1 MELFRGYVPTRNKQC
16 LEKFKGVEK
25 LKTRSEVQDLD
36 EYAGILGEETI
47 LIDVDDA
54 ETSELLFRMVQD
66 LELKCRVY
74 ATTRG
79 KHFLFKNC
87 GVKKS
92 WTKCTLAVGI
102 TTDGKVGANNSYEIL
117 KSGGVERPILYDFP
131 EGEIQELPKWLT
143 PVKSNY
149 DFPNLG
155 EGDGRNQTLF
165 NYILTLQ
172 SDDFTKEEARECIRL
187 INRYVLKKPLSDK
200 ELDVILRD
208 DAFKKT
214 SFFRDKTF
222 LFDKFATYLK
232 NNNHIVKINNQLHIY
247 KDGIYVS
254 GAGEIEGAMIK
265 LISNLKRAWRSEVLS
280 YLEIMIEENTKAT
293 NPNIIA
299 FSNGLYNI
307 RDGSFKEFTPDVVIT
322 NKIPWP
328 YNPAAHDDLLDHTLN
343 RLACDDP
350 EVRALLE
357 EMVGFSPQAKRVHLP
372 EVVGKGYGT
381 FWNFKG
387 RYRVCKGSRASKK
400 SKTTAL
406 NIIKRMMQ
414 YPEAN
419 TLVVRKV
426 FRTLKDSCFTE
437 LKWAINR
444 LGVSAYWEI
453 KESPLE
459 MTYLPTGQ
467 KIYFRGLDDPLK
479 VTSITVEIGYLCWCW
494 IEEAYEIMNEA
505 DFDMLDESIR
515 GAIPEETGLFKQ
527 ITLTFNPWN
536 EKHWIRKRFFGEI
549 TGKDAQG
556 NPTYKFHD
564 SWISPDGQ
572 IYATTTNYLCNEW
585 LDTADLKVF
594 NTMKEN
600 NPRRYKVAGLGGWGI
615 VDGLIFD
622 NWREEAFDYLAI
634 SKKPDVKSA
643 FGLDFGYTNDPTAL
657 FCGLVSEKERT
668 IWVFD
673 ELYEK
678 ALTNRAIC
686 DRITGMGYG
695 KERIKADCAE
705 PKSID
710 ELRDAGLHRI
720 RAARKGKDSVNNGIQ
735 YIQGYTIIVHPRCVN
750 FITEISNYTWAEDK
764 FGAKIN
770 VPIDDFNHLM
780 DAMRYGLEDMLVG
793 PAFSF
798 D

>member
-16 LEKFKGVEK
+16 LEKFKGIEK

-54 ETSELLFRMVQD
+54 ETSELLFRIVQD

-357 EMVGFSPQAKRVHLP
+357 EMVGYCMYRRNELGKAFILIGDKSNGKSTFLHVVKNLLGDQNIASLDLKELGDRFKTAELFGKLANIGDDIGSDYVANVATFRKLVTGERVSAERKGQDPFEFDSFAKLLFS
-372 EVVGKGYGT
+372 
-381 FWNFKG
+381 
-387 RYRVCKGSRASKK
+387 
-400 SKTTAL
+400 
-406 NIIKRMMQ
+406 
-414 YPEAN
+414 AN
-419 TLVVRKV
+419 
-426 FRTLKDSCFTE
+426 
-437 LKWAINR
+437 AIPR
-444 LGVSAYWEI
+444 LGRS
-453 KESPLE
+453 KESFSIMRRLVIVPFDAKL
-459 MTYLPTGQ
+459 TS
-467 KIYFRGLDDPLK
+467 DDP
-479 VTSITVEIGYLCWCW
+479 
-494 IEEAYEIMNEA
+494 
-505 DFDMLDESIR
+505 D
-515 GAIPEETGLFKQ
+515 
-527 ITLTFNPWN
+527 FNPN
-536 EKHWIRKRFFGEI
+536 IRY
-549 TGKDAQG
+549 DLQ
-556 NPTYKFHD
+556 D
-564 SWISPDGQ
+564 Q
-572 IYATTTNYLCNEW
+572 
-585 LDTADLKVF
+585 TAMEYMIQL
-594 NTMKEN
+594 
-600 NPRRYKVAGLGGWGI
+600 GLGGLKR
-615 VDGLIFD
+615 VLKNKDFTK
-622 NWREEAFDYLAI
+622 
-634 SKKPDVKSA
+634 SKDV
-643 FGLDFGYTNDPTAL
+643 
-657 FCGLVSEKERT
+657 ERT
-668 IWVFD
+668 IEEYRIESNPLLSFLD
-673 ELYEK
+673 EAGADAVVNEPVKAVYFKYREFCITNQFEPLNRIEFSRQVTK
-678 ALTNRAIC
+678 ALNFATK
-686 DRITGMGYG
+686 DKRI
-695 KERIKADCAE
+695 
-705 PKSID
+705 
-710 ELRDAGLHRI
+710 
-720 RAARKGKDSVNNGIQ
+720 N
-735 YIQGYTIIVHPRCVN
+735 
-750 FITEISNYTWAEDK
+750 
-764 FGAKIN
+764 GAKEKIFVEK
-770 VPIDDFNHLM
+770 VP
-780 DAMRYGLEDMLVG
+780 DA
-793 PAFSF
+793 
-798 D
+798 

>member
-222 LFDKFATYLK
+222 LFDKFAVYLK

-247 KDGIYVS
+247 RDGIYVP
-254 GAGEIEGAMIK
+254 GAMEIEAQMIK
-265 LISNLKRAWRSEVLS
+265 HIPNLKRAHRSEVLA
-280 YLEIMIEENTKAT
+280 YLEVMFQTEGETKAT

-299 FSNGLYNI
+299 FSNGLFNI
-307 RDGSFKEFTPDVVIT
+307 RDGSFTDFTPEIVIT

-328 YNPAAHDDLLDHTLN
+328 YNPAAYSELLDHTLD
-343 RLACDDP
+343 RLACNDS

-357 EMVGFSPQAKRVHLP
+357 EMVGYCLYRRNELGKAFILIGDKSNGKSTFLHVVKNMLGDRNIASLDLKELGDRFKTAELFGKLANIGDDIGDEFIANASVFKKLVTGDRVNVERKGQDPFEFNNYAKFLFSANNIPRMKDKTGAVQRRLVIVPFDAKFTPADPDFRPFIKDELCEQEPMEYLILLGLKALRRVLMNAQFTTSTRVQGQLDEYEQNNNPIIGFIKEVGLEGIENEPTKTVYRKYKEYCISNNFQALSNIEFSRQITKRC
-372 EVVGKGYGT
+372 G
-381 FWNFKG
+381 F
-387 RYRVCKGSRASKK
+387 
-400 SKTTAL
+400 
-406 NIIKRMMQ
+406 II
-414 YPEAN
+414 
-419 TLVVRKV
+419 V
-426 FRTLKDSCFTE
+426 D
-437 LKWAINR
+437 KWISR
-444 LGVSAYWEI
+444 LGKCRVFVS
-453 KESPLE
+453 
-459 MTYLPTGQ
+459 
-467 KIYFRGLDDPLK
+467 
-479 VTSITVEIGYLCWCW
+479 
-494 IEEAYEIMNEA
+494 
-505 DFDMLDESIR
+505 
-515 GAIPEETGLFKQ
+515 
-527 ITLTFNPWN
+527 
-536 EKHWIRKRFFGEI
+536 
-549 TGKDAQG
+549 GKDG
-556 NPTYKFHD
+556 D
-564 SWISPDGQ
+564 S
-572 IYATTTNYLCNEW
+572 
-585 LDTADLKVF
+585 
-594 NTMKEN
+594 
-600 NPRRYKVAGLGGWGI
+600 
-615 VDGLIFD
+615 
-622 NWREEAFDYLAI
+622 
-634 SKKPDVKSA
+634 
-643 FGLDFGYTNDPTAL
+643 
-657 FCGLVSEKERT
+657 
-668 IWVFD
+668 
-673 ELYEK
+673 
-678 ALTNRAIC
+678 
-686 DRITGMGYG
+686 
-695 KERIKADCAE
+695 
-705 PKSID
+705 
-710 ELRDAGLHRI
+710 
-720 RAARKGKDSVNNGIQ
+720 
-735 YIQGYTIIVHPRCVN
+735 
-750 FITEISNYTWAEDK
+750 
-764 FGAKIN
+764 
-770 VPIDDFNHLM
+770 
-780 DAMRYGLEDMLVG
+780 
-793 PAFSF
+793 
-798 D
+798 

>member
-54 ETSELLFRMVQD
+54 ETSELLFRIVQD

-87 GVKKS
+87 GVKKN

-357 EMVGFSPQAKRVHLP
+357 EMVGYCMYRRNELGKAFILIGDKSNGKSTFLHVVKNLLGDQNIASLDLKELGDRFKTAELFGKLANIGDDIGDEFIANASVFKKLVTGDRVNVERKGQDPFEFNNYSKFLFSANNIPRIKDKTGAVQRRLVIVPFDAKFTPNDADFRPFIKDELCEQGSMEYLALLGLQGLKRVLGNAQFTTSSRVQGQLDEYEENNNP
-372 EVVGKGYGT
+372 IIGFINEV
-381 FWNFKG
+381 
-387 RYRVCKGSRASKK
+387 
-400 SKTTAL
+400 
-406 NIIKRMMQ
+406 
-414 YPEAN
+414 
-419 TLVVRKV
+419 
-426 FRTLKDSCFTE
+426 
-437 LKWAINR
+437 
-444 LGVSAYWEI
+444 GVD
-453 KESPLE
+453 
-459 MTYLPTGQ
+459 G
-467 KIYFRGLDDPLK
+467 
-479 VTSITVEIGYLCWCW
+479 
-494 IEEAYEIMNEA
+494 IENEA
-505 DFDMLDESIR
+505 
-515 GAIPEETGLFKQ
+515 T
-527 ITLTFNPWN
+527 
-536 EKHWIRKRFFGEI
+536 
-549 TGKDAQG
+549 
-556 NPTYKFHD
+556 D
-564 SWISPDGQ
+564 SV
-572 IYATTTNYLCNEW
+572 Y
-585 LDTADLKVF
+585 
-594 NTMKEN
+594 
-600 NPRRYKVAGLGGWGI
+600 RRYKEYCIANNFQALSKIEFSRQITKRCGFTTVPKWIRNRKTRVFVKGG
-615 VDGLIFD
+615 D
-622 NWREEAFDYLAI
+622 
-634 SKKPDVKSA
+634 
-643 FGLDFGYTNDPTAL
+643 
-657 FCGLVSEKERT
+657 
-668 IWVFD
+668 
-673 ELYEK
+673 
-678 ALTNRAIC
+678 
-686 DRITGMGYG
+686 
-695 KERIKADCAE
+695 
-705 PKSID
+705 
-710 ELRDAGLHRI
+710 
-720 RAARKGKDSVNNGIQ
+720 
-735 YIQGYTIIVHPRCVN
+735 
-750 FITEISNYTWAEDK
+750 TE
-764 FGAKIN
+764 
-770 VPIDDFNHLM
+770 
-780 DAMRYGLEDMLVG
+780 
-793 PAFSF
+793 
-798 D
+798 